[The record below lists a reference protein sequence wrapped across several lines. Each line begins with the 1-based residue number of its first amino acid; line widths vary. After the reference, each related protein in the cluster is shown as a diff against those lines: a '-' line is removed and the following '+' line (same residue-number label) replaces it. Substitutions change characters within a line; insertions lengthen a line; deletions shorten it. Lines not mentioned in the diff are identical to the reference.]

1 MNPVVGNIRKEWD
14 WVKEAL
20 EPMFEQFH
28 WVDFRPE
35 DVYESCL
42 KGESI
47 LYTTDET
54 FAIFTIE
61 EHPVTSKKT
70 FFFFIAWKKEGS
82 KDVIEKHLDFFVR
95 VCKKYECN
103 RIGVKTAITGVEKL
117 LLNTGWRCDMKNF
130 SKKIKK

>member
-20 EPMFEQFH
+20 EP
-28 WVDFRPE
+28 
-35 DVYESCL
+35 
-42 KGESI
+42 
-47 LYTTDET
+47 
-54 FAIFTIE
+54 IE

-70 FFFFIAWKKEGS
+70 FLCWIAWKKEGS
-82 KDVIEKHLDFFVR
+82 KDVIEKHLDFFER
-95 VCKKYECN
+95 EGKKYKCN